1 MRSQP
6 QNCVRVIKFLG
17 TEKFVKDKHLETVK
31 QKLTDILTHYKT
43 KKRIDKSPVRRK
55 TAASIKK

>member
-1 MRSQP
+1 
-6 QNCVRVIKFLG
+6 VRVIKFLG